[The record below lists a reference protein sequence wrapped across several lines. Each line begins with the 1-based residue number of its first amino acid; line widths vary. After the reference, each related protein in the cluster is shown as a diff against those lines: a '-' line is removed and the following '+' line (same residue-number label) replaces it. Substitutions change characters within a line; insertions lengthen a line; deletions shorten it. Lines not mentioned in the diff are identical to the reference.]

1 MPKLCKTRCKI
12 RYCLLFIVVL
22 SITGIQFF
30 TPSSIINDKFDY
42 STVIYPSPFD
52 INHKNFFIYLNKKDR
67 LALNEDQISISK
79 HHKLL
84 DNGLREINK
93 NENFLLIEYTKFFGS
108 EKFCQKNSSEIF
120 GDQCPYKNCFYSC
133 NHSLASQA
141 QLLLF
146 HKYDVTPNTIPSK
159 NFTRNSSQ
167 IWLLWHD
174 EPNFV
179 HGYDLNMYE
188 FNWTTS
194 YVFDAEASIGAYGMT
209 IIRDKSWTNEKFN
222 KYISQEFS
230 SRHYQALWFV
240 TNCGAKRRLKYFREL
255 REYFPIQVF
264 GSCVQLNESLPS
276 LNARQLAARK
286 LILSDKF
293 NNNTLLST
301 NCNRWSSC
309 EEEQLKLNMF
319 YLAFESQSCKD
330 YMTEKF
336 WKALKYGL
344 IPSIYLRF

>member
-1 MPKLCKTRCKI
+1 VI
-12 RYCLLFIVVL
+12 LFINGV
-22 SITGIQFF
+22 QFF
-30 TPSSIINDKFDY
+30 ITSSIINDEFDY

-52 INHKNFFIYLNKKDR
+52 INHTNFFIYLNKKDH
-67 LALNEDQISISK
+67 LSINEDQQSLLK
-79 HHKLL
+79 HHKILEN
-84 DNGLREINK
+84 DLRELNK
-93 NENFLLIEYTKFFGS
+93 NENYLLIEYTNVFGYQ
-108 EKFCQKNSSEIF
+108 KFCKKNSSEIF
-120 GDQCPYKNCFYSC
+120 GDQCPYKNFFYSC

-179 HGYDLNMYE
+179 HPYDLNIYE

-209 IIRDKSWTNEKFN
+209 IIRDKSLTNEEFN

-230 SRHYQALWFV
+230 SRYHQALWFV

-276 LNARQLAARK
+276 LNAYQIAKK
-286 LILSDKF
+286 LILSKKF
-293 NNNTLLST
+293 NNRTLLST

-309 EEEQLKLNMF
+309 EEEQMKLNMF

-330 YMTEKF
+330 YITEKF
-336 WKALKYGL
+336 WRALKYGL
-344 IPSIYLRF
+344 IPSIYLKF